1 MNFFTKND
9 LLSIKENIG
18 KIVELNF
25 NAESSAIVSEY
36 GGRLLGLFPKNDVFS
51 LLWINP
57 DIKNLIKSRQSDIGG
72 DRFWIS
78 PEREFFYEKPQTWEG
93 WFCPHGLDPA
103 YYETLAMS
111 SNSCTLSSPITV
123 ESQIKKEIYNGEI
136 TRQISLIKDPISTGL
151 SYCGVEFVDDCVF
164 FQPNLQVNGW
174 SLACVISGGSSN
186 PGTALIPTKSNPK
199 PLSYFRTIPQDRLRV
214 GDNYVAFKIDV
225 DDIYKLAI
233 RPEDIDF
240 SRKAKIG
247 YALKIPNSEE
257 YGFLVKLS
265 DDIPK
270 SQKECFDVSRDHPD
284 EEIGVIQSYNS
295 ESVNKPL
302 LNFGEIELQLNQFET
317 IDNTSHGKAI
327 HQIIGYIGSKN
338 EILKVIEIFLGVTNQ
353 DLF

>member
-9 LLSIKENIG
+9 LISIKDDIG
-18 KIVELNF
+18 NIVELKYNE
-25 NAESSAIVSEY
+25 ESSVIISEY
-36 GGRLLGLFPKNDVFS
+36 GGRLLGLFPKNDVFN

-57 DIKNLIKSRQSDIGG
+57 EIKNVIKSRQRDIGG
-72 DRFWIS
+72 VRYWIS

-103 YYETLAMS
+103 YYEILAES
-111 SNSCTLSSPITV
+111 SKSCTLSSPITV
-123 ESQIKKEIYNGEI
+123 ESQLKKEIYNGEI
-136 TRQISLIKDPISTGL
+136 TRQISLIKEPISTGL

-164 FQPNLQVNGW
+164 FQSGLRINGW
-174 SLACVISGGSSN
+174 SLACIISGGSSN
-186 PGTALIPTKSNPK
+186 PGTVLIPTKSNPK

-233 RPEDIDF
+233 RPEDVDF

-247 YALKIPNSEE
+247 YVLKIPASEE

-270 SQKECFDVSRDHPD
+270 SQEECFDVSRNHPED
-284 EEIGVIQSYNS
+284 EVGVIQSYNS
-295 ESVNKPL
+295 ESLNKPSL
-302 LNFGEIELQLNQFET
+302 KFGEIELQLNKFET
-317 IDNTSHGKAI
+317 IDNTSHGKAK
-327 HQIIGYIGSKN
+327 HQILGYTGSKE
-338 EILKVIEIFLGVTNQ
+338 EILGVIEKFLGITNPN
-353 DLF
+353 LF